1 MCNILEEVGTEL
13 KLSVLGP
20 LTLYIRTLNDFC
32 MLELLLCNYR
42 PARSKHCRICNK
54 CIARFDHHCA
64 WMVSAAIV
72 LFLTCSNK
80 CVSSLN
86 YTTHSLLDIWKLQYL
101 VVTILFI
108 LILTPFFSI
117 VGGLIEQLHWRAQ
130 SSIFLGISWM
140 VGSWHH
146 LCTSSMTFSK
156 WMVINCSHLLKMDI
170 C

>member
-20 LTLYIRTLNDFC
+20 LTFFIRTLNDFC
-32 MLELLLCNYR
+32 MLELLLCHYR

-72 LFLTCSNK
+72 LFFTCSNK
-80 CVSSLN
+80 WVSSLN
-86 YTTHSLLDIWKLQYL
+86 YTRHFLLDIWKLHYL
-101 VVTILFI
+101 VVTILFVR
-108 LILTPFFSI
+108 ILTPFFLI

-156 WMVINCSHLLKMDI
+156 WMVINCSHLLQLDI